1 MQRFFTLVALLLMA
15 LPIGLS
21 TTGCTTNVSAYC
33 NSAGYG
39 PKITD
44 IYAVRLP
51 AAESATGISLSYGQS
66 TQIGTITATSC
77 RPGVVLSTGA
87 ATYGSSNLQLVDIS
101 PTGMICAGTWN
112 RTSPGGIPDYTV
124 CTAPSTSGT
133 ATVTGS
139 VGGVASNPITVY
151 VHPQVS
157 AINIA
162 TPTACVPS
170 GTPLLAPGSSQPG
183 TFVQQ
188 TTAFGQ
194 DGVPI
199 EAGVIGNISY
209 TAETPSIITINNTN
223 VPTGTG
229 SGTGTVNPAP
239 NGSAV
244 ANQPG
249 GTVIT
254 ATIAGTSGNAVG
266 TSSAAGYFYTC
277 PPQTI
282 SLSLPSSASNNTA
295 ATGIVNI
302 TAGNPQTI
310 NSVLTSTSL
319 NPSGTP
325 VTVNIT
331 PLSGNGPD
339 YTSTQPQQV
348 SVTSTG
354 TVTGGALPGSATI
367 SGICQPGVA
376 TSSTTTAASSS
387 STATGLNCNPTP
399 LNRLGTFGT
408 GLPIVANPIRVV
420 SQGVNNYQVWAASPD
435 SQQFTPFDLSL
446 GTGGSPV
453 LLPYP
458 PNSMMLDP
466 TGNSL
471 YFGSYRELMIY
482 SAATNTLG
490 TQDVT
495 VPGVVLAVSPSNNQ
509 VVIADQLRQV
519 IYLYTPSVITPAS
532 TTGGATSTTASSV
545 ISTGGLATHAVYSP
559 DGKNVYVVGPNTLYV
574 HNVVSGWSTYPLTN
588 ANATVS
594 CPLDN
599 TGTNPFC
606 SPDVAITVPSVA
618 VFITGQAVTARSF
631 CPDITTNPV
640 TYNPLAAT
648 VNSASA
654 EHLATTVDGNHI
666 LGASTTQVFDIMHGS
681 ATDASRLIAPIGAC
695 PGLGSAPG
703 ALSIQ
708 TTLRQLALTGI
719 TPTQIDQVLTS
730 PDSSRA
736 FITYTAAAGSGLLPL
751 YTPSATPGVAGTLSN
766 LQLAAGAMNPLAGI
780 FSNDSARFFVSTSG
794 DNLIHI
800 INTGT
805 LTDVQQLNPQLLSAT
820 TGQLIPARFIVTRA
834 RPTI

>member
-1 MQRFFTLVALLLMA
+1 MQRFFTLVALLFIA
-15 LPIGLS
+15 LPVGLS
-21 TTGCTTNVSAYC
+21 TIGCTTNVSAYC
-33 NSAGYG
+33 NNAGYG
-39 PKITD
+39 LKVTD

-51 AAESATGISLSYGQS
+51 AAQSATGISLSYGQS

-77 RPGVVLSTGA
+77 KGNTLSTGA
-87 ATYGSSNLQLVDIS
+87 ATYGSSNLQLADIS

-112 RTSPGGIPDYTV
+112 RTSPGGIPDFTV
-124 CTAPSTSGT
+124 CSAPSASGT

-139 VGGVASNPITVY
+139 VGGVASNPVIVY
-151 VHPQVS
+151 VHPQIS

-170 GTPLLAPGSSQPG
+170 GTPLLAPGAAPDSDMAG

-209 TAETPSIITINNTN
+209 TAQTPSIITINNTN
-223 VPTGTG
+223 IPTGTG
-229 SGTGTVNPAP
+229 SGIGSVNPAP

-254 ATIAGTSGNAVG
+254 ATIAGTSGDAVG

-282 SLSLPSSASNNTA
+282 SLSLPSSAGNNA
-295 ATGIVNI
+295 VATGIVNI

-310 NSVLTSTSL
+310 NSVLTSL
-319 NPSGTP
+319 NPDGKT
-325 VTVNIT
+325 TTTIT

-376 TSSTTTAASSS
+376 TSSTTSASSS
-387 STATGLNCNPTP
+387 SSSATGLNCNPTP

-420 SQGVNNYQVWAASPD
+420 SQGVNNYQLWAASPD

-458 PNSMMLDP
+458 PNSMVLDP
-466 TGNSL
+466 TGSSL

-482 SAATNTLG
+482 NAATNTLG

-519 IYLYTPSVITPAS
+519 IYLYTPSAVNTTS
-532 TTGGATSTTASSV
+532 TTGTGTSTTASSV

-559 DGKNVYVVGPNTLYV
+559 DGKNVYVIGPNTLYV
-574 HNVVSGWSTYPLTN
+574 HNVVSGWSTYPLTG

-599 TGTNPFC
+599 TGGDPFC

-618 VFITGQAVTARSF
+618 VFMTGSSVAARSF
-631 CPDITTNPV
+631 CPDITTNPI

-648 VNSASA
+648 VTGASA
-654 EHLATTVDGNHI
+654 DHLAATVDGNHI
-666 LGASTTQVFDIMHGS
+666 LGANTTQIFDIMHS
-681 ATDASRLIAPIGAC
+681 PTTDASPLIAPIGAC
-695 PGLGSAPG
+695 PGLNSTPG
-703 ALSIQ
+703 TLGIQ

-736 FITYTAAAGSGLLPL
+736 FITYTAATGSGLLPL
-751 YTPSATPGVAGTLSN
+751 YTPSATPGTAGTLSN
-766 LQLAAGAMNPLAGI
+766 IQLPAGAVDPLAGV

-800 INTGT
+800 INTVS
-805 LTDVQQLNPQLLSAT
+805 LTDIQQLNPQLLSAT